1 MILKNKLGKIILF
14 TTILGV
20 GSYFVPLP
28 NNGIIKSEIVA
39 EAAQSKQI
47 KGISNLL
54 AIAGG
59 TYKSWAGGLIKLFAY
74 DVDNQM
80 APFRAAVSKKK
91 GVEYSYIAHFSNT
104 TTDTYSTNFKY
115 VTK

>member
-1 MILKNKLGKIILF
+1 MILKNKLGEIILF

-39 EAAQSKQI
+39 EAAQSKFTHNHGAYTFYKITSYMPYSAAKKMVAQG
-47 KGISNLL
+47 KQTKSISNLL

-59 TYKSWAGGLIKLFAY
+59 TYRNWAGGLIK
-74 DVDNQM
+74 V
-80 APFRAAVSKKK
+80 
-91 GVEYSYIAHFSNT
+91 
-104 TTDTYSTNFKY
+104 
-115 VTK
+115 